1 LNSEVKIENK
11 GMNRYQRKN
20 NPEKKGVV
28 YFNFNKFEILLDNL
42 REQNID
48 IIDENF
54 KATHLKAYKEF
65 RYFFETFSVQEIKS
79 HLLFYL
85 YQLEDSENI

>member
-1 LNSEVKIENK
+1 
-11 GMNRYQRKN
+11 MNRYQRKS
-20 NPEKKGVV
+20 NPQKKGAV
-28 YFNFNKFEILLDNL
+28 YFNFSKFEKLLDSL
-42 REQNID
+42 RDQGIVFTED
-48 IIDENF
+48 NF
-54 KATHLKAYKEF
+54 TTTHLKDYKEF